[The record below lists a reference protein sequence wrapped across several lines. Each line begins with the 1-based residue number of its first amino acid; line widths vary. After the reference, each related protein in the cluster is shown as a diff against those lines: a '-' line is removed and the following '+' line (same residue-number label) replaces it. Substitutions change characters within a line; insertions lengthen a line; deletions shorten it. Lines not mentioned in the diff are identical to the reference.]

1 MLAVKDLCKS
11 YAGESALSNVS
22 FSLNRGE
29 VVALLG
35 ANGSGKT
42 TTVQSIC
49 RLIEWDQGEITI
61 DNVDTRD
68 SSSFLKQI
76 GAVLGGCRNT
86 NWRLTAKQNADYFA
100 RLRGFSGAS
109 IKQNIDKLHTDLGL
123 DEHAKKEVMKLSTG
137 NKQKA
142 ALLSA
147 LSYSPEFVLLDEPTL
162 GLDFNTVNDLQLII
176 KDRVQTAEQGFLV
189 TSHDLGFID
198 KICDRVVVLDHGKL
212 LFEGTLETLKARLFK
227 YELNVE
233 LNQLVD
239 VSTLNS
245 LWAGRFDL
253 QTDQQTI
260 KVNYESPDQSL
271 KMLHYLHEKNMQP
284 VQLQIESLSMEKA
297 YQTLVQQKDSK

>member
-1 MLAVKDLCKS
+1 MLAVKELSKS
-11 YAGESALSNVS
+11 YAAEPALSNVS

-49 RLIEWDQGEITI
+49 RLIEWDQGEIFI
-61 DNVDTRD
+61 DNIDTRT
-68 SSSFLKQI
+68 STSFLKQI

-100 RLRGFSGAS
+100 RLRGFSGSS
-109 IKQNIDKLHTDLGL
+109 IRKNIEKLHTALGL

-142 ALLSA
+142 ALLCA
-147 LSYSPEFVLLDEPTL
+147 LSYSPDFVLLDEPTL
-162 GLDFNTVNDLQLII
+162 GLDFNTVNDLQRII
-176 KDRVQTAEQGFLV
+176 KDRVEVAEQGFLV

-212 LFEGTLETLKARLFK
+212 LFEGSLDTLKARLFK
-227 YELNVE
+227 YELNIE
-233 LNQLVD
+233 LSLSID
-239 VSTLNS
+239 VSILNK

-253 QTDQQTI
+253 HVDQQTI

-271 KMLHYLHEKNMQP
+271 MMLHYLHENKIQP
-284 VQLQIESLSMEKA
+284 LQLQIASLSMEKA
-297 YQTLVQQKDSK
+297 YQTLVQQKDVK